1 MNIALVIIRLCTK
14 QVVNLIPLDLVLNRW
29 SLIPIVDIDKPE
41 AHRNIT
47 LVIIRLSTKQ
57 VVTYTYSRY
66 R

>member
-1 MNIALVIIRLCTK
+1 M
-14 QVVNLIPLDLVLNRW
+14 
-29 SLIPIVDIDKPE
+29 PIVDIDKPE

-57 VVTYTYSRY
+57 VVTYTYGRY